1 MELAVS
7 LTSHVDCSP
16 ASSLVPLTTL
26 ASESTLKHRF
36 GHAGVW
42 AKTTQWLCV
51 VLNLKSKV
59 LKRPVKSLS
68 FLLAHV
74 RIFNVS

>member
-7 LTSHVDCSP
+7 ITSHVDCSP

-42 AKTTQWLCV
+42 AKTTQWL
-51 VLNLKSKV
+51 VL
-59 LKRPVKSLS
+59 SLTLS
-68 FLLAHV
+68 PKFL
-74 RIFNVS
+74 RGR